1 MVSEAEYRT
10 HTTDNSLQHYILT
23 VRTPNMVPALSLVA
37 LSLSFGT
44 YAFTTEPLSIG
55 PVADLPIVN
64 KEIAPDGFSRAA
76 VLAGGTFPGPLI
88 VGHKVVH
95 SCPSSEIETE
105 VNNFN
110 NREIHL
116 ICM

>member
-1 MVSEAEYRT
+1 
-10 HTTDNSLQHYILT
+10 
-23 VRTPNMVPALSLVA
+23 MVPALSLVA

-64 KEIAPDGFSRAA
+64 KDIAPDCFSRAA

-88 VGHKVVH
+88 IGDKVVH
-95 SCPSSEIETE
+95 SCHSPVIETE
-105 VNNFN
+105 GNNFN
-110 NREIHL
+110 NREVDL
-116 ICM
+116 ICMSSTSWITQIC